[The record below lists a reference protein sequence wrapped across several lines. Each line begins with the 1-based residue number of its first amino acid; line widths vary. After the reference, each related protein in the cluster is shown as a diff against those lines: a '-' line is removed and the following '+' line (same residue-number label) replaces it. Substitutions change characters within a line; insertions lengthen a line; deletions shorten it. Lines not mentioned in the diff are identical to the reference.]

1 MTREEQERQ
10 KLDER
15 IEAVSRKYANS
26 PVPVAILDRSMA
38 VRWKNAAFGKL
49 FPNDGELKEELRR
62 LGYFSEKKMEALK
75 KSREASLT
83 LRLEQDG
90 IDKKRNGKLRGRL
103 FLLDMDEGDFCGMQL
118 VIRDALAKQSVSPEE
133 LKYGGGFQS
142 YMMERITQ
150 IYVNL
155 KKMSQMKDLPPDIC
169 ESLKCISEE
178 TWGIERV
185 TKDFCRMVDAE
196 HGIHSSKP
204 MRKNV
209 AAELRTLC
217 QRLEQTG
224 KKIETPF
231 TYTRPEERSVL
242 CNMNLL
248 KEAVEELAAN
258 AFRYARGSRV
268 HLEAEYRDSKI
279 WVTVTDDGIGRM
291 KEEAE
296 KVLIPFFSYDP
307 EMAENQAGGM
317 GLPSIY
323 ALIKLEDG
331 EMGVDF
337 RAGNG
342 TRAWF
347 FLPYKEGIPELWATL
362 PWEKDF
368 DERTYLLR
376 MLPIEGPP
384 DLFEQER

>member
-1 MTREEQERQ
+1 M
-10 KLDER
+10 
-15 IEAVSRKYANS
+15 
-26 PVPVAILDRSMA
+26 
-38 VRWKNAAFGKL
+38 
-49 FPNDGELKEELRR
+49 
-62 LGYFSEKKMEALK
+62 
-75 KSREASLT
+75 
-83 LRLEQDG
+83 
-90 IDKKRNGKLRGRL
+90 
-103 FLLDMDEGDFCGMQL
+103 
-118 VIRDALAKQSVSPEE
+118 
-133 LKYGGGFQS
+133 
-142 YMMERITQ
+142 
-150 IYVNL
+150 
-155 KKMSQMKDLPPDIC
+155 
-169 ESLKCISEE
+169 
-178 TWGIERV
+178 
-185 TKDFCRMVDAE
+185 
-196 HGIHSSKP
+196 
-204 MRKNV
+204 
-209 AAELRTLC
+209 
-217 QRLEQTG
+217 
-224 KKIETPF
+224 
-231 TYTRPEERSVL
+231 
-242 CNMNLL
+242 
-248 KEAVEELAAN
+248 
-258 AFRYARGSRV
+258 
-268 HLEAEYRDSKI
+268 
-279 WVTVTDDGIGRM
+279 TVTDDGIGRM